1 MYVVIIFVATV
12 LLPKHSKD
20 NSTAFIPAG
29 LEILVYKDFAIRN
42 TKY

>member
-12 LLPKHSKD
+12 LLRKYSKD
-20 NSTAFIPAG
+20 ISTAFIPVG
-29 LEILVYKDFAIRN
+29 LEILVYKDFAIRD

>member
-1 MYVVIIFVATV
+1 MYVVIIFVAKV
-12 LLPKHSKD
+12 LLRKYSKD

-29 LEILVYKDFAIRN
+29 LEMLVYKDFAIRD